1 MKKSSLVLLF
11 LFVLVVLG
19 LSMVY
24 LLRTT
29 EDVFSLEAAGGVEE
43 GEASLAAPAS
53 DRERQDVD
61 AVTNSRENA
70 ITAAVRRVSPAV
82 VGINVTE
89 VRTYVDP
96 FYRFFGDDPFM
107 RRFFGDRTYRQE
119 VKGLGSGFI
128 ISSDGY
134 IITNDHVAGNAAE
147 ITVTMTNG
155 TRLTAELVGSDP
167 VSDIALLKVD
177 ARDLPALTLGNSDDI
192 IVGEWAIAFGNP
204 FGLFEINDKPTVTV
218 GVISSTNMNLGRVEN
233 RLYRDMIETDA
244 AINRGNSGGPLVNGL
259 GEVIGVNTL
268 IYTGGQSTT
277 FVGYG
282 FAIPINK
289 VKKVV
294 GELRRT
300 GKVERQVVLGFQV
313 QDVDRRIARILGMRR
328 VEGVI
333 VTEIRRG
340 SSAARAGLREG
351 DVILEI
357 NGQKVNSEDDV
368 FVLASD
374 AKPEEEWKLTIYRDQ
389 TTTAIA
395 FKLERQAR

>member
-244 AINRGNSGGPLVNGL
+244 AINGGNSGGPLVNGL

>member
-1 MKKSSLVLLF
+1 
-11 LFVLVVLG
+11 
-19 LSMVY
+19 
-24 LLRTT
+24 
-29 EDVFSLEAAGGVEE
+29 
-43 GEASLAAPAS
+43 
-53 DRERQDVD
+53 
-61 AVTNSRENA
+61 
-70 ITAAVRRVSPAV
+70 
-82 VGINVTE
+82 
-89 VRTYVDP
+89 
-96 FYRFFGDDPFM
+96 
-107 RRFFGDRTYRQE
+107 
-119 VKGLGSGFI
+119 
-128 ISSDGY
+128 
-134 IITNDHVAGNAAE
+134 
-147 ITVTMTNG
+147 
-155 TRLTAELVGSDP
+155 
-167 VSDIALLKVD
+167 
-177 ARDLPALTLGNSDDI
+177 
-192 IVGEWAIAFGNP
+192 
-204 FGLFEINDKPTVTV
+204 
-218 GVISSTNMNLGRVEN
+218 
-233 RLYRDMIETDA
+233 MIETDA
-244 AINRGNSGGPLVNGL
+244 AINGGNSGGPLVNGL